1 MGYFRF
7 DVWELILHVLG
18 ITLWCMTIL
27 YLIKDRMSRDR
38 NTHGQDHKEN
48 LGDFDQQIQFQ
59 MLKQQAEK
67 ALETLSETIS
77 RECRML
83 QDLMDK
89 GDIGRETGGLRVVK
103 RKLAPHPRAQY
114 RETPH
119 GGNSVSEANPHDE
132 VLRLTELGMSEQ
144 EISQRVK
151 IPKSEVS
158 LIRKLNCN
166 QESHVRNPR
175 RSEVPS

>member
-7 DVWELILHVLG
+7 DLWELILHVLG
-18 ITLWCMTIL
+18 ITLWCMIIL

-38 NTHGQDHKEN
+38 NTQGQDHKEN

-89 GDIGRETGGLRVVK
+89 GDTGRETGGLRVVK
-103 RKLAPHPRAQY
+103 RKLAPHPRPQY

-132 VLRLTELGMSEQ
+132 VLRLTELGISEQ